1 MLREESI
8 FPPTIV
14 GSPPWEENNWHF
26 RMFGIYQYT
35 YYSWSNGLRHGA
47 INKKSPSPSFLA
59 RRDPPRDPSPGTAWF
74 WFSVFHACTSEKS
87 YPPCITHRFYLLL
100 RLRRRFSLV
109 SICFDFPYNR
119 VGRLFFIYRW
129 KTIKAKFGRGCF
141 WGKFFFL
148 NYKQFIFTWKTFSSK
163 RITHFRLKWWR
174 FYFALAAAAVCQK
187 FFHTPASARNTAG

>member
-1 MLREESI
+1 
-8 FPPTIV
+8 
-14 GSPPWEENNWHF
+14 
-26 RMFGIYQYT
+26 MFGIYQYT

-59 RRDPPRDPSPGTAWF
+59 RRDPPRDSSPGTAWF
-74 WFSVFHACTSEKS
+74 WFSVFHACTSEKKLS
-87 YPPCITHRFYLLL
+87 PLHYSSILFTPSSSSSFQ
-100 RLRRRFSLV
+100 FSFDLFWFSRV
-109 SICFDFPYNR
+109 FLGLDFPYNR

-141 WGKFFFL
+141 WGNFFFL